1 MDDSVPP
8 VEPGS
13 VCNLEEVLRKV
24 GWRIQEFVENVQ
36 RFTATESLLHEKIN
50 KSGEVSSREA
60 RKYDYVVSIDEIR
73 PGILG
78 VEEYQSSRG
87 ASDDPPGGV
96 ITKGLPALLLIFHPY
111 YSGNFSMKC
120 EGLTT
125 LNGERAWQIYFR
137 QRDDKPN
144 NTRVYT
150 IGMNGLDY
158 PIDLKG
164 RAWFIADSYQI
175 AALQTDLIEPIPDI
189 QLAVD
194 RTAIEYGPV
203 HFASRGVDM
212 WLPRNAE
219 LYSDRKKRRFHE
231 RLSFSNYLL
240 FAVDDKQKISPP
252 STDP

>member
-1 MDDSVPP
+1 
-8 VEPGS
+8 
-13 VCNLEEVLRKV
+13 
-24 GWRIQEFVENVQ
+24 VENVQ

-50 KSGEVSSREA
+50 KSGEASSREA

-150 IGMNGLDY
+150 IGMKRLDY

-175 AALQTDLIEPIPDI
+175 AALQTDLIKPIPDI

-203 HFASRGVDM
+203 HFASRDVDM

-240 FAVDDKQKISPP
+240 FAVDDKQKISSP